1 MPSYCFWPG
10 RIVEPNTQQIAKLKK
25 SPSQHCVFF
34 FGSNNYGW
42 IEEKSLRPFEEFRD
56 EMKSKGK
63 PKDQF
68 MAAMNDIESFVE
80 NPENFSALFEPK
92 PILQKKKASP
102 KPKKHDIELDFDSLK
117 SDSSV
122 PSPPNVAKTPVSTP
136 QAAIK
141 PRSSSVRSTEKPKI
155 AEKTPKVPSVKR
167 KATRESEPSDELE
180 TAVDET
186 PTKKPRKS
194 SQNPASSPQ
203 RKEPAAPEPSRRA
216 ALFESTKQ
224 KSPRAVEASRTVF
237 GFIGLGLLGRNILDR
252 LLKSGHDVVIWNRNN
267 ALCHEF
273 VDNYG
278 SQCNAA
284 LSPKD
289 VFEQAQITFVCV
301 ADCNAVKETICD
313 GERGIIAADNQT
325 LDKGLVM
332 LSSIDCETSRDINNA
347 LMMKGPVR
355 YLEAQIQGS
364 RQQANDGGLMVI
376 AAGDETLYADCE
388 SCFKA
393 MAHNSQ
399 YLGEE
404 IGAAVKMNLVLQT
417 MAGVQLAA
425 IAEAF
430 VLADCFELQLR
441 DILEI
446 IGISNLN
453 SNFIMEKGD
462 VIIKEQFRNPS
473 MKVNTMQKDLKM
485 AIEFG
490 DETEQPLPL
499 ASSAN
504 EIFKSAKR
512 LGFGQEDVASIY
524 LALNMHNGT
533 EANGI

>member
-1 MPSYCFWPG
+1 
-10 RIVEPNTQQIAKLKK
+10 
-25 SPSQHCVFF
+25 VFF

-42 IEEKSLRPFEEFRD
+42 IEEKSLRPFDEYRE

-63 PKDQF
+63 PKEQF
-68 MAAMNDIESFVE
+68 MQAMNDIESFIE

-92 PILQKKKASP
+92 PVVQKKKASP
-102 KPKKHDIELDFDSLK
+102 KPKKQDIELDFDSLK

-122 PSPPNVAKTPVSTP
+122 PSSPNIAKATATTP
-136 QAAIK
+136 QQVQK
-141 PRSSSVRSTEKPKI
+141 RSSSIRSVEKTKSIEKPS
-155 AEKTPKVPSVKR
+155 KVPAEKR
-167 KATRESEPSDELE
+167 KATREYDQSEDLE
-180 TAVDET
+180 PLNDET
-186 PTKKPRKS
+186 PSKKPRKS
-194 SQNPASSPQ
+194 SQNPSTSPQ
-203 RKEPAAPEPSRRA
+203 RKEPAPELSRI
-216 ALFESTKQ
+216 ALFEDVKQ
-224 KSPRAVEASRTVF
+224 NSPREPMEASRTVF
-237 GFIGLGLLGRNILDR
+237 GFIGLGILGRNILDR

-267 ALCHEF
+267 TVCHGF
-273 VDNYG
+273 VENYG

-284 LSPKD
+284 MSPKD

-301 ADCNAVKETICD
+301 ADCDAVKETICD
-313 GERGIIAADNQT
+313 GDRGIIAADNQS

-364 RQQANDGGLMVI
+364 RNQATSGSLIVI
-376 AAGDETLYADCE
+376 AAGDKTLYHDCE
-388 SCFKA
+388 SCFKS
-393 MAHNSQ
+393 MAKDSH
-399 YLGEE
+399 YLGDE

-425 IAEAF
+425 VAEAF
-430 VLADCFELQLR
+430 ALADSFELQLR

-453 SNFIMEKGD
+453 SEFIMEKGD
-462 VIIKEQFRNPS
+462 VIIKDQFRDPA

-490 DETEQPLPL
+490 DEQEQPLPL
-499 ASSAN
+499 ATSAN

-524 LALNMHNGT
+524 IALSLKYGT